1 MRTSS
6 PLWLLGA
13 LGALSITAGTPA
25 AAADPSQWTCE
36 TCPFE
41 EPGTSGTL
49 DVGIGVVTKDSA
61 KFGDFTGLERKG
73 AHLVAGGEARYR
85 GKAGGFGSFSA
96 TDLGLDSRSLMGEL
110 GREGRY
116 ALRIGYAELP
126 RHVSEAAH
134 TPFLG
139 SGGPV
144 LTLPAGFPADTT
156 ADMPLAGTLQP
167 VDIGFKRSR
176 LDVGAS
182 LIGSERWSYRVNVRH
197 DVRDGTQR
205 GAGSFFST
213 ASQLVLPV
221 DQVTDQI
228 EASAAYADRAL
239 QASLAYLGS
248 SFRNG
253 ADALTWQN
261 PFTAGVLGSGSGQL
275 ALAPDNQFHQVT
287 GTLGYQLS
295 PKLRASADVAVGR
308 MTQDT
313 PYLAATLN
321 PNLVVPVLPAQS
333 LNGRAGTLDASLRLS
348 AQATE
353 RLRLNASLTRNER
366 DNETP
371 SNAYPS
377 VSTDMFVGLAPSIN
391 LPYSFTRDRLKL
403 GGDYR
408 GPASL
413 KLAAGIEH
421 DALKRTLQETSS
433 TREAS
438 VWGRASVQARENL
451 SLSLKL
457 SHAERDNTGYTAVAA
472 IQPPENPLLRK
483 YNQAD
488 RRRDTAALRAD
499 LTLSEKVSVG
509 LGVDLANDD
518 YTDSVIGLTRA
529 KDASV
534 SGDLSAALSE
544 ATQLRLFAQAERIRS
559 DQTGSQ
565 QFALPDW
572 TARSEDDVDVVGAG
586 LTHSA
591 LKGKLE
597 LAADL
602 AFTRSRSDITMM
614 TGSPATPFPTATT
627 TRDTLKLSAHYRW
640 SEKLSLLGSYWYER
654 YEAKDWQLD
663 GVLPATVPNLLAFGQ
678 QAPRY
683 HVNVLRVALRYRF

>member
-1 MRTSS
+1 MKTST

-13 LGALSITAGTPA
+13 LGALSITTGTPV

-41 EPGTSGTL
+41 EPGVSGSV
-49 DVGIGVVTKDSA
+49 DVGVGVVTKESA
-61 KFGDFTGLERKG
+61 RFGDFTGLDRKG
-73 AHLVAGGEARYR
+73 GHLIAGGEASYR

-96 TDLGLDSRSLMGEL
+96 TDLGLDSRTLAGEL

-116 ALRIGYAELP
+116 SLRIGYAELP
-126 RHVSEAAH
+126 RHYTDSAS

-139 SGGPV
+139 TGSTL

-167 VDIGFKRSR
+167 VDIGTKRSR

-182 LIGSERWSYRVNVRH
+182 LIGSEQWSYRVNVRH

-221 DQVTDQI
+221 DQVTDRI
-228 EASAAYADRAL
+228 EVSAAYTHRAL
-239 QASLAYLGS
+239 QASLAYHGS
-248 SFRNG
+248 TFRNS
-253 ADALTWQN
+253 AESLTWPN
-261 PFTAGVLGSGSGQL
+261 PFTAGILGSGSGQL
-275 ALAPDNQFHQVT
+275 ALAPDNEFHQVS
-287 GTLGYQLS
+287 GTLGYQIS
-295 PKLRASADVAVGR
+295 PKLRASAELAVGR
-308 MTQDT
+308 MTQDS

-321 PNLVVPVLPAQS
+321 PNLVVPALPAQS
-333 LNGRAGTLDASLRLS
+333 LRGRADTLDASVRLS
-348 AQATE
+348 AQASD
-353 RLRLNASLTRNER
+353 RLRLSASLTRNER

-377 VSTDMFVGLAPSIN
+377 VSTDLFVGLAPSIN
-391 LPYSFTRDRLKL
+391 LPYSFTRDRLKF
-403 GGDYR
+403 GGDFR
-408 GPASL
+408 GPGSL
-413 KLAAGIEH
+413 KLAAGVEYDTH
-421 DALKRTLQETSS
+421 KRTLQETSR

-457 SHAERDNTGYTAVAA
+457 AHAERDNTGYDAVASL
-472 IQPPENPLLRK
+472 QPQNPLMRK

-488 RRRDTAALRAD
+488 RRRDTASLRAD
-499 LTLSEKVSVG
+499 LAVSEKVSAG

-518 YTDSVIGLTRA
+518 YRHSDIGLTRA
-529 KDASV
+529 RSAGI
-534 SGDLSAALSE
+534 SGDISAALSDT
-544 ATQLRLFAQAERIRS
+544 TQLRLFAQGERIRS
-559 DQTGSQ
+559 DQAGSQ
-565 QFALPDW
+565 LFALPDW
-572 TARSEDDVDVVGAG
+572 TGRSDDEVEMLGVG
-586 LTHSA
+586 LTHNA

-602 AFTRSRSDITMM
+602 AVTRARSDTDVD
-614 TGSPATPFPTATT
+614 TGSAAAPFPKAKT
-627 TRDTLKLSAHYRW
+627 TRDTLKLTAQYRM
-640 SEKLSLLGSYWYER
+640 SEKLSLLGSFWYER
-654 YEAKDWQLD
+654 YASKDWHLD
-663 GVLPATVPNLLAFGQ
+663 GVLPATVPNLLAFGE

-683 HVNVLRVALRYRF
+683 SVNVLRVALRYRF